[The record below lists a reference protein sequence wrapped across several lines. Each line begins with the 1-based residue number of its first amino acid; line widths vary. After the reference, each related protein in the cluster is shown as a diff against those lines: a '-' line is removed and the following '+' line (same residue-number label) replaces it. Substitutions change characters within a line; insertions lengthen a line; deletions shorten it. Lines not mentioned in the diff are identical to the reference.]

1 MSLTGGRSSVENM
14 NAELDWDAVVVGR
27 SYAGLSTALTLGR
40 ARKSTLVI
48 GDGGPRNEAVRHVHG
63 LLTRDGANPI
73 EFVRMAEA
81 DVSRYPT
88 VELVTGRVSGID
100 GVEGGGFRIS
110 FGGRTT
116 TSRLV
121 VLATGVNDNPP
132 PIPGLTEHWGRGVF
146 TCPFCDGY
154 ERADRPWALVGDPI
168 EPRQVGI
175 LTNWTDELTV
185 FTTDEQ
191 AARHALADVPNDG
204 WRLESRSIRRI
215 HGDGESVTHI
225 ELESGDTI
233 ETAAIFVSPSFV
245 PNSRLA
251 AELGCRLDDR
261 GFVAVDEMRSTSVDG
276 VFAVGDVTGP
286 AHHMSVAIA
295 HGAMAGGAATHLLLH

>member
-1 MSLTGGRSSVENM
+1 M
-14 NAELDWDAVVVGR
+14 NAELDWDVVVVGR

-63 LLTRDGANPI
+63 LLTRDGADPN

-88 VELVTGRVSGID
+88 VEIVTGRVGGIESVD
-100 GVEGGGFRIS
+100 GGFRVS

-116 TSRLV
+116 TSRLI

-168 EPRQVGI
+168 EPRQVRI

-185 FTTDEQ
+185 FTSDEE
-191 AARHALADVPNDG
+191 RSRKALADVPADG
-204 WRLESRSIRRI
+204 WRLDSRPIRRI

-225 ELESGDTI
+225 ELDDGTKI
-233 ETAAIFVSPSFV
+233 ETAAVFVSPSFV

-251 AELGCRLDDR
+251 ADLGCRLDDR
-261 GFVAVDEMRSTSVDG
+261 WFVEVDAMLATSVAG

-295 HGAMAGGAATHLLLH
+295 HGTMAGGAATHLLLH